1 MARGGKRSGA
11 GRKAGSVSKRTQ
23 AIAEKAFERGMTPLE
38 FMLDVMRDTRQEMSL
53 RMDAAKASASYMHPR
68 LAAVEVTG
76 KDGGAIETKDVSD
89 HDAAKRIAF
98 LLTRAA
104 NAG

>member
-11 GRKAGSVSKRTQ
+11 GRKAGSISKRTQ

-76 KDGGAIETKDVSD
+76 KDGGPIETKDVSD
-89 HDAAKRIAF
+89 LERAQALA
-98 LLTRAA
+98 LLLGKLKNR
-104 NAG
+104 